1 MPFIIELLD
10 RQDNGVSNVEVTV
23 RMAGGIEAQA
33 YCLVGQRTEHA
44 AAVFSGN
51 DGLSAAAD
59 GVAFD
64 GAEEG
69 VRHGLLDGD
78 PHLPGLPVVFF
89 QNAVQLLTRMVPLP
103 EIGGG
108 SIGQILLAQAHVP
121 AAALHQAPLGAHRRG
136 R

>member
-1 MPFIIELLD
+1 MALVVELLD
-10 RQDNGVSNVEVTV
+10 RQDHGVSTVEVTV

-33 YCLVGQRTEHA
+33 HRFIGQRTEHA
-44 AAVFSGN
+44 AAVFTGN
-51 DGLSAAAD
+51 DSLSAAAD

-78 PHLPGLPVVFF
+78 PHLTGLPVVFF

-108 SIGQILLAQAHVP
+108 RIG
-121 AAALHQAPLGAHRRG
+121 
-136 R
+136 